1 MQVPYWSVFRALGGV
16 HLEASQV
23 LAVRQRPGELVLD
36 LVVLISPSHPVY
48 RGPRDGDDHDRRTA
62 QLRLVADR
70 VETSL
75 TDVAMDEGAQL
86 GTITSWLVDDDGW
99 SQVEG
104 SWGAARVFRP
114 VVSLTFEPYD

>member
-1 MQVPYWSVFRALGGV
+1 VQVPYWSVFRALGGV

-23 LAVRQRPGELVLD
+23 LAVRQRPGELELD
-36 LVVLISPSHPVY
+36 LVVLISPSNPVY

-70 VETSL
+70 IEADLADS
-75 TDVAMDEGAQL
+75 GAQV

-104 SWGAARVFRP
+104 SWGVARVFRP
-114 VVSLTFEPYD
+114 VVTLTFEPYD